1 MQLEEREI
9 DLLARGP
16 HLRETLGIPVAA
28 EQFEAIGEVV
38 TLRFFN
44 RQLLEGPVV
53 IERED
58 RNDRLLP

>member
-1 MQLEEREI
+1 MPPSQQVEPCSLEEREI

-38 TLRFFN
+38 ALRVFN
-44 RQLLEGPVV
+44 CQLLEG
-53 IERED
+53 
-58 RNDRLLP
+58 RN